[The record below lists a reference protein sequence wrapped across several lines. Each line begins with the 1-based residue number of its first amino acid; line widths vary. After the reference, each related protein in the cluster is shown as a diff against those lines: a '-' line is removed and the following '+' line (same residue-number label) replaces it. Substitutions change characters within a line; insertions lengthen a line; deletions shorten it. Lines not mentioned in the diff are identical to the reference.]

1 MSTLTFV
8 GISGSLRR
16 ASRNSGLLRCCAAH
30 LPEGVRMEIA
40 DISAL
45 PFYNEDIEKP
55 QAAKDLIAQVTAA
68 DALVLACP
76 EYNYSLA
83 PALKNALDWVSREPN
98 LAPLSGKAVCIDGE
112 KINEIVD
119 AQHIPAG
126 YEAVDLGGKY
136 VLPGL
141 INMHVHLPASG
152 KPKKKASDPKKL
164 VKLITFCALTNRIG
178 VNMCEGYAK
187 TELLSGV
194 MTIRTVGGVADYDT
208 KIRDLAAAGKILA
221 PRVLASNMAVSVP
234 GGHMAGSLAYEAH
247 SAEEAAALVEKI
259 AAEKPDLIKLM
270 ITGGVLDAEVVG
282 EPGVLRMQPELV
294 KAACDKAH
302 SLGMIVGAHV
312 ESPEGVMVALQNGV
326 DSIEH
331 GAQPSDEMITLF
343 KQRKAFQISTIS
355 PALPYALFDRSI
367 SHATY
372 EQQENGKIV
381 FDGIVALAK
390 ANLAAGVPVGLGTD
404 VGCPYIT
411 HYDMWRELHYFVKY
425 CGVTPAFALYSA
437 TKLNARLAGIGD
449 LTGSIE
455 ADKQADLIVC
465 SGNPL
470 QNLSALRELD
480 MVVKGGYRIDKP
492 QIKKMDEVERE
503 LDKFL

>member
-1 MSTLTFV
+1 MYQNDKRYALTNCV
-8 GISGSLRR
+8 ILDGSE
-16 ASRNSGLLRCCAAH
+16 H
-30 LPEGVRMEIA
+30 ME
-40 DISAL
+40 
-45 PFYNEDIEKP
+45 P
-55 QAAKDLIAQVTAA
+55 QT
-68 DALVLACP
+68 
-76 EYNYSLA
+76 
-83 PALKNALDWVSREPN
+83 
-98 LAPLSGKAVCIDGE
+98 GKAVCIDGD
-112 KINEIVD
+112 KIAEITD

-126 YEAVDLGGKY
+126 YETVDLGGRY

-164 VKLITFCALTNRIG
+164 VKLITSCGLMNKIG

-194 MTIRTVGGVADYDT
+194 TTIRTVGGVADYDT
-208 KIRDLAAAGKILA
+208 RIRDLAAAGKILA

-247 SAEEAAALVEKI
+247 TAAEAAAFVEKI
-259 AAEKPDLIKLM
+259 AGDKPDLIKLM

-282 EPGVLRMQPELV
+282 EPGVLRMPPALV
-294 KAACDKAH
+294 RAACDKAH
-302 SLGMIVGAHV
+302 SLGMLVAAHV
-312 ESPEGVMVALQNGV
+312 ESPEGVIVALQNGV

-331 GAQPSDEMITLF
+331 GAQPTQEMLDLF
-343 KQRKAFQISTIS
+343 KARGAFQISTIS

-381 FDGIVALAK
+381 FDGIIALAK
-390 ANLAAGVPVGLGTD
+390 ANLASGVPVGLGTD

-411 HYDMWRELHYFVKY
+411 HYDMWRELNHFVKY

-449 LTGSIE
+449 VTGSVE

-465 SGNPL
+465 TDDPL
-470 QNLSALRELD
+470 KSPSALRTLD

-492 QIKKMDEVERE
+492 QVKKMPEVERE
-503 LDKFL
+503 LDNFL

>member
-1 MSTLTFV
+1 MYHNNKRYALTNCV
-8 GISGSLRR
+8 ILDGSE
-16 ASRNSGLLRCCAAH
+16 H
-30 LPEGVRMEIA
+30 ME
-40 DISAL
+40 
-45 PFYNEDIEKP
+45 P
-55 QAAKDLIAQVTAA
+55 QT
-68 DALVLACP
+68 
-76 EYNYSLA
+76 
-83 PALKNALDWVSREPN
+83 
-98 LAPLSGKAVCIDGE
+98 GKAVCIDGE
-112 KINEIVD
+112 KIAEITD
-119 AQHIPAG
+119 AQHIPTG
-126 YEAVDLGGKY
+126 YETVDLGGRY

-164 VKLITFCALTNRIG
+164 VKLITSCGLMNKIG
-178 VNMCEGYAK
+178 VNLCESYAK

-194 MTIRTVGGVADYDT
+194 TTIRTVGGVADYDT
-208 KIRDLAAAGKILA
+208 RIRDLAAAGKILA

-282 EPGVLRMQPELV
+282 EPGVLRMPPALV

-302 SLGMIVGAHV
+302 SLGMLVAAHV
-312 ESPEGVMVALQNGV
+312 ESPEGVIVALQNGV

-331 GAQPSDEMITLF
+331 GAQPTQEMLDLF
-343 KQRKAFQISTIS
+343 KERGAFQISTIS

-381 FDGIVALAK
+381 FDGIIALAK
-390 ANLAAGVPVGLGTD
+390 ANLASGVPVGLGTD

-411 HYDMWRELHYFVKY
+411 HYDMWRELNHFVKY

-449 LTGSIE
+449 VTGGVEIG
-455 ADKQADLIVC
+455 KQADLIVC
-465 SGNPL
+465 TDDPL
-470 QNLSALRELD
+470 KSPSALRTLD

-492 QIKKMDEVERE
+492 QVKKMPEVERE

>member
-1 MSTLTFV
+1 MFRNETNYVLTNGV
-8 GISGSLRR
+8 
-16 ASRNSGLLRCCAAH
+16 LLDGTEKMTPQTGRDIYI
-30 LPEGVRMEIA
+30 EGGRIGAV
-40 DISAL
+40 
-45 PFYNEDIEKP
+45 
-55 QAAKDLIAQVTAA
+55 A
-68 DALVLACP
+68 DAA
-76 EYNYSLA
+76 A
-83 PALKNALDWVSREPN
+83 RRE
-98 LAPLSGKAVCIDGE
+98 
-112 KINEIVD
+112 
-119 AQHIPAG
+119 G
-126 YEAVDLGGKY
+126 YEVVDLGGQY

-141 INMHVHLPASG
+141 INLHVHLPASG

-164 VKLITFCALTNRIG
+164 VKLITANALTRRIG
-178 VNMCEGYAK
+178 VKLCEGYAK

-194 MTIRTVGGVADYDT
+194 TTIRTVGGVADFDT
-208 KIRDLAAAGKILA
+208 IIRDLAAQGKILS
-221 PRVLASNMAVSVP
+221 PRVVASNMAVSVP
-234 GGHMAGSLAYEAH
+234 GGHMAGSLAYEAKTP
-247 SAEEAAALVEKI
+247 EEAAAYVERI

-282 EPGVLRMQPELV
+282 EPGVLRMQPALV

-302 SLGMIVGAHV
+302 ALGMKVAAHV
-312 ESPEGVMVALQNGV
+312 ESPEGVRVALENGV

-331 GAQPSDEMITLF
+331 GAQPTQEMLDLF
-343 KQRKAFQISTIS
+343 KERGAFQISTIS

-390 ANLAAGVPVGLGTD
+390 ANLASGVPVGLGTD

-411 HYDMWRELHYFVKY
+411 HYDMWRELNHFVKY

-449 LTGSIE
+449 VTGGVEIG
-455 ADKQADLIVC
+455 KQADLIVC
-465 SGNPL
+465 TDDPL
-470 QNLSALRELD
+470 KSPSALRTLD

-492 QIKKMDEVERE
+492 QVKKMPEVERE

>member
-1 MSTLTFV
+1 MYHNNKRYALTNCV
-8 GISGSLRR
+8 ILDGSE
-16 ASRNSGLLRCCAAH
+16 H
-30 LPEGVRMEIA
+30 ME
-40 DISAL
+40 
-45 PFYNEDIEKP
+45 P
-55 QAAKDLIAQVTAA
+55 QT
-68 DALVLACP
+68 
-76 EYNYSLA
+76 
-83 PALKNALDWVSREPN
+83 
-98 LAPLSGKAVCIDGE
+98 GKAVCIDGE
-112 KINEIVD
+112 KIAEITD

-126 YEAVDLGGKY
+126 YETVDLGGRY

-164 VKLITFCALTNRIG
+164 VKLITSCGLMNKIG

-194 MTIRTVGGVADYDT
+194 TTICTVGGVADYDT
-208 KIRDLAAAGKILA
+208 RIRDLAAAGKILA
-221 PRVLASNMAVSVP
+221 PRVLASNMAISVP

-247 SAEEAAALVEKI
+247 TAAEAAAFVEKI
-259 AAEKPDLIKLM
+259 AGDKPDLIKLM
-270 ITGGVLDAEVVG
+270 ITSGVLDAEVVG
-282 EPGVLRMQPELV
+282 EPGVLRMPPALV

-302 SLGMIVGAHV
+302 SLGMLVAAHV
-312 ESPEGVMVALQNGV
+312 ESPEGVIVALQNGV

-331 GAQPSDEMITLF
+331 GAQPTQEMLDLF
-343 KQRKAFQISTIS
+343 KERGAFQISTIS
-355 PALPYALFDRSI
+355 PALSYALFDRSI

-381 FDGIVALAK
+381 FDGIIALAK
-390 ANLAAGVPVGLGTD
+390 ANLASGVPVGLGTD

-411 HYDMWRELHYFVKY
+411 HYDMWRELNHFVKY

-449 LTGSIE
+449 VTGSIE
-455 ADKQADLIVC
+455 AGKQADLIVC
-465 SGNPL
+465 TDDPL
-470 QNLSALRELD
+470 KSPSALRTLD

-492 QIKKMDEVERE
+492 QVKKMPEVERE
-503 LDKFL
+503 LDNFL

>member
-1 MSTLTFV
+1 MYHNDKKYALTNCV
-8 GISGSLRR
+8 LLDGSE
-16 ASRNSGLLRCCAAH
+16 H
-30 LPEGVRMEIA
+30 ME
-40 DISAL
+40 
-45 PFYNEDIEKP
+45 P
-55 QAAKDLIAQVTAA
+55 QT
-68 DALVLACP
+68 
-76 EYNYSLA
+76 
-83 PALKNALDWVSREPN
+83 
-98 LAPLSGKAVCIDGE
+98 GKAVCIAGE
-112 KINEIVD
+112 KISEIVD

-194 MTIRTVGGVADYDT
+194 TTIRTVGGVADYDT

-302 SLGMIVGAHV
+302 SLGMIVAAHV

-343 KQRKAFQISTIS
+343 K
-355 PALPYALFDRSI
+355 RSI

-465 SGNPL
+465 SDNPL

>member
-1 MSTLTFV
+1 MYHNNKRYALTNCV
-8 GISGSLRR
+8 ILDGSE
-16 ASRNSGLLRCCAAH
+16 H
-30 LPEGVRMEIA
+30 ME
-40 DISAL
+40 
-45 PFYNEDIEKP
+45 P
-55 QAAKDLIAQVTAA
+55 QT
-68 DALVLACP
+68 
-76 EYNYSLA
+76 
-83 PALKNALDWVSREPN
+83 
-98 LAPLSGKAVCIDGE
+98 GKAVCIDGE
-112 KINEIVD
+112 KIAEITD

-126 YEAVDLGGKY
+126 YETVDLGGRY

-164 VKLITFCALTNRIG
+164 VKLITSCGLMNKIG

-194 MTIRTVGGVADYDT
+194 TTIRTVGGVADYDT
-208 KIRDLAAAGKILA
+208 RIRDLAAAGKILA

-247 SAEEAAALVEKI
+247 TAAEAAAFVEKI
-259 AAEKPDLIKLM
+259 AGDKPDLIKLM

-282 EPGVLRMQPELV
+282 EPGVLRMPPALV

-302 SLGMIVGAHV
+302 SLGMLVAAHV
-312 ESPEGVMVALQNGV
+312 ECPEGVIVALQNGV

-331 GAQPSDEMITLF
+331 GAQPTQEMLDLF
-343 KQRKAFQISTIS
+343 KARGAFQISTIS

-381 FDGIVALAK
+381 FDGIIALAK
-390 ANLAAGVPVGLGTD
+390 ANLASGVPVGLGTD

-411 HYDMWRELHYFVKY
+411 HYDMWRELNHFVKY

-449 LTGSIE
+449 VTGSIE
-455 ADKQADLIVC
+455 AGKQADLIVC
-465 SGNPL
+465 TDDPL
-470 QNLSALRELD
+470 KSPSALRTLD

-492 QIKKMDEVERE
+492 QVKKMPEVERE

>member
-1 MSTLTFV
+1 MYQNDKRYALTNCV
-8 GISGSLRR
+8 ILDGSE
-16 ASRNSGLLRCCAAH
+16 H
-30 LPEGVRMEIA
+30 ME
-40 DISAL
+40 
-45 PFYNEDIEKP
+45 P
-55 QAAKDLIAQVTAA
+55 QT
-68 DALVLACP
+68 
-76 EYNYSLA
+76 
-83 PALKNALDWVSREPN
+83 
-98 LAPLSGKAVCIDGE
+98 GKAVCIDGE
-112 KINEIVD
+112 KIAEITD

-126 YEAVDLGGKY
+126 YETVDLGGRY

-164 VKLITFCALTNRIG
+164 VKLITSCGLMNKIG

-194 MTIRTVGGVADYDT
+194 TTIRTVGGVADYDT
-208 KIRDLAAAGKILA
+208 RIRDLAAAGKILA

-247 SAEEAAALVEKI
+247 TAAEAAAFVEKI
-259 AAEKPDLIKLM
+259 AGDKPDLIKLM

-282 EPGVLRMQPELV
+282 EPGVLRMPPALV

-302 SLGMIVGAHV
+302 SLGMLVAAHV
-312 ESPEGVMVALQNGV
+312 ESPEGVIVALQNGV

-331 GAQPSDEMITLF
+331 GAQPTQEMLDLF
-343 KQRKAFQISTIS
+343 KARGAFQISTIS

-367 SHATY
+367 SHTTY

-381 FDGIVALAK
+381 FDGIIALAK
-390 ANLAAGVPVGLGTD
+390 ANLASGVPVGLGTD

-411 HYDMWRELHYFVKY
+411 HYDMWRELNHFVKY

-449 LTGSIE
+449 VTGSVE
-455 ADKQADLIVC
+455 VGKQADLIVC
-465 SGNPL
+465 TDDPL
-470 QNLSALRELD
+470 KSPSALRTLD
-480 MVVKGGYRIDKP
+480 IVVKGGYRIDKP
-492 QIKKMDEVERE
+492 QVKKMPEVERE
-503 LDKFL
+503 LDNFL